1 MNNILVSVIIPV
13 YNVEKYLKEAIESV
27 INQTFK
33 NIEIICVNDASPDNC
48 AQILADY
55 ASKDARIKII
65 THNTNRGLSCAR
77 NSGLD
82 IAKGEYIYFLDS
94 DDYYDTTLIEK
105 TLKLFSD
112 EIDIVTFNLKKFYE
126 LDERNCDITYSSER
140 NCNRNYSREQ
150 QGIHKVDNKI
160 YEIIMEESCRNV
172 FKNSLIKKYNIR
184 FAENL
189 IFEDTSFIFK
199 YLAVCRNIFI
209 DTEILYNY
217 RIRTNSI
224 LDSIQ
229 YKPPVAHRLK
239 NLTNYV
245 EFLKL
250 NKITQKESNDFFVS
264 RIWGYYTVDM
274 GLESRGGGAFGNRLC
289 IVREIHCLLKH
300 YKINKNNTYLNKQAI
315 LTLYFLK
322 APCCI
327 LFVIF
332 YKLDKF
338 IKKLFRYKHSHKL
351 L

>member
-112 EIDIVTFNLKKFYE
+112 KIDIVTFNLKKFYE

-140 NCNRNYSREQ
+140 TCNRNYSREQ

-250 NKITQKESNDFFVS
+250 NKILQKESNDFFVS
-264 RIWGYYTVDM
+264 RIWGYYAADM
-274 GLESRGGGAFGNRLC
+274 DLESRGGGAFGNRLC

>member
-112 EIDIVTFNLKKFYE
+112 KIDIVTFNLKKFYE

-140 NCNRNYSREQ
+140 TCNRNYSREQ

-250 NKITQKESNDFFVS
+250 NKILQKESNDFFVS
-264 RIWGYYTVDM
+264 RIWGYYAADM
-274 GLESRGGGAFGNRLC
+274 DLESRGGAFGNRLC

>member
-112 EIDIVTFNLKKFYE
+112 KIDIVTFNLKKFYE

-140 NCNRNYSREQ
+140 TCNRNYSREQ

-250 NKITQKESNDFFVS
+250 NKILQKESNDFFVS
-264 RIWGYYTVDM
+264 RIWGYYAADM
-274 GLESRGGGAFGNRLC
+274 DLESWGGGIWQPALHSKRNS
-289 IVREIHCLLKH
+289 LL
-300 YKINKNNTYLNKQAI
+300 A
-315 LTLYFLK
+315 K
-322 APCCI
+322 A
-327 LFVIF
+327 LQN
-332 YKLDKF
+332 
-338 IKKLFRYKHSHKL
+338 
-351 L
+351 

>member
-55 ASKDARIKII
+55 AAKDSRIKII

-112 EIDIVTFNLKKFYE
+112 EIDIVTFNLKKLYE
-126 LDERNCDITYSSER
+126 IDERNCDRNYSSE
-140 NCNRNYSREQ
+140 Q
-150 QGIHKVDNKI
+150 HGIHKVDNKI
-160 YEIIMEESCRNV
+160 YEIIKEESCRNI
-172 FKNSLIKKYNIR
+172 FKNSIIKKYNIR

-199 YLAVCRNIFI
+199 YLAVSRNIFI
-209 DTEILYNY
+209 DTEILYYY

-250 NKITQKESNDFFVS
+250 NKILQKESNDFFVS
-264 RIWGYYTVDM
+264 RIWGYYAADM
-274 GLESRGGGAFGNRLC
+274 DLESRGGGLFGNRLC
-289 IVREIHCLLKH
+289 IVRETHCLLKH

-322 APCCI
+322 AHCCI